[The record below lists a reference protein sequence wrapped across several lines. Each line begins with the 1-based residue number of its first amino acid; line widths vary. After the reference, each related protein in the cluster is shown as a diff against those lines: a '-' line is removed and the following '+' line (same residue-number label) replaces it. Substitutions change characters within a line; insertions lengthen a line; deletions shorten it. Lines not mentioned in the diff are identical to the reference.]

1 MNLVSY
7 KGGGSTLV
15 PIIYFAGT
23 PEWVTGP
30 PRRSAMFEQSAE
42 FILSYNVNWRAF
54 TVKKSRFLDPG
65 HELTCQLL
73 VKEHLGYDI
82 TPRGSWV
89 NEADETMFMLQ
100 FG

>member
-1 MNLVSY
+1 MNLVAY
-7 KGGGSTLV
+7 KGPPEFV

-23 PEWVTGP
+23 PDYVTDT
-30 PRRSAMFEQSAE
+30 PRRSAFFEAQAE
-42 FILSYNVNWRAF
+42 FILSYNVLWRAF
-54 TVKKSRFLDPG
+54 TVKKSRFLDPS
-65 HELTCQLL
+65 HELTCQAL

-89 NEADETMFMLQ
+89 NEADESLFLLQ

>member
-1 MNLVSY
+1 MNLIAY
-7 KGGGSTLV
+7 RGPTTLTSH
-15 PIIYFAGT
+15 IYFAYL
-23 PEWVTGP
+23 PDDATGP
-30 PRRSAMFEQSAE
+30 PRRSAMFEQQAE
-42 FILSYNVNWRAF
+42 FVLAYNVNWRAF

-73 VKEHLGYDI
+73 VKKHLGYDI

-89 NEADETMFMLQ
+89 NAADESLFLLQ